1 MLRFEDFHLLRTE
14 LELGLQFRHPGSAFL
29 SFLVQAHQ
37 LCLQFRQ
44 ATERFLAGRNLRVL
58 RLDVAFTEVNRSFA
72 LSRARSKISNRKS
85 FWNTARRSE
94 PLAAPS
100 SFISSC

>member
-37 LCLQFRQ
+37 LRLQFRQ
-44 ATERFLAGRNLRVL
+44 ATERFLAGGNLRVL
-58 RLDVAFTEVNRSFA
+58 RLDLAFYRGESF
-72 LSRARSKISNRKS
+72 LRPLEGPFEDFNRKS

-100 SFISSC
+100 SFISS